1 MAAVLRELRDPM
13 GLGLAAL
20 TGAGNWVLGVQPSL
34 AIAAALAVL
43 AVKVAAGLAWP
54 RPAARNSIRPGGASL
69 ITRRELEIAELI
81 TAGMSNREIA
91 RKLFLS
97 ERTVDNHVQH
107 LLNKLTF
114 HSRAQIAAWV
124 ERQRT
129 ASS

>member
-1 MAAVLRELRDPM
+1 MAAVVRELRDPV

-20 TGAGNWVLGVQPSL
+20 TGAGNWALGVQLSL

-43 AVKVAAGLAWP
+43 TVKVAAGLAWP
-54 RPAARNSIRPGGASL
+54 RPAARNSTGSGGASP
-69 ITRRELEIAELI
+69 ITRREREIAELI
-81 TAGMSNREIA
+81 AAGMSNREIA

-107 LLNKLTF
+107 LFNKLNF

-129 ASS
+129 AGS